1 MTKNYLNKKVEN
13 VTAPREWQSGPD
25 SPPTKLAYVT
35 QPEIDLLVKANIHG
49 SMQGKPN
56 KGPKGIM
63 SLDGADREERI
74 SDKSF
79 GKQAGVTL
87 DMSKALDR
95 AKRQQFRKDTGS
107 TVVSEQEAQER
118 IKADDITP
126 NFVEDVIQSQARSAP
141 QIYGDFFK
149 KRYGFDPSQ
158 QYKFSLENILKDGSA
173 FTSLMGMAS
182 TIFGDDVVGQSMLEK
197 FKTAIEEG
205 KSIQEVIDN
214 FTNKEYKEYIQLQ
227 SKLDNTIM
235 PPTFNEPFQNELTG
249 AFLNNTLKIDGE
261 DTGIRIGDILERT
274 REGIF
279 SLDDP
284 LVKNVQMQ
292 LANNPDLT
300 FAQSLGFGTPDEF
313 MNQTEAL
320 KALGPRASESLKVLN
335 PEKYYGKI
343 EEGGFGFKPT
353 TQAELEALAK
363 MDIGTNVKAGNKGLV
378 DAIAAARFQ
387 LRQGKSDDRQQA
399 GIPSVV
405 PPPVTPPGAP
415 QPPIVPFPQPPIA
428 GLPTFP
434 GLTPGAPQFNYGA
447 FPQFNL
453 STYAQQGIANPN
465 LAAFYQNLGRIA

>member
-49 SMQGKPN
+49 SMNGKPN

-79 GKQAGVTL
+79 GKQRGVTL
-87 DMSKALDR
+87 DMSKSKDR
-95 AKRQQFRKDTGS
+95 EKRQKFRDRTTS
-107 TVVSEQEAQER
+107 TVVSDAEAQAR
-118 IKADDITP
+118 IKDDDITS

-158 QYKFSLENILKDGSA
+158 QYKFSLENILKDGPN
-173 FTSLMGMAS
+173 FTKILGMAS

-197 FKTAIEEG
+197 FKTAIDEG
-205 KSIQEVIDN
+205 KSIQEVIN
-214 FTNKEYKEYIQLQ
+214 NLTNKEYKQYIDLQ
-227 SKLDNTIM
+227 SKLEN
-235 PPTFNEPFQNELTG
+235 PEVTG
-249 AFLNNTLKIDGE
+249 AFLGNTLKIDGE
-261 DTGIRIGDILERT
+261 DTGIEIGSLLEQT
-274 REGIF
+274 KDAGIF